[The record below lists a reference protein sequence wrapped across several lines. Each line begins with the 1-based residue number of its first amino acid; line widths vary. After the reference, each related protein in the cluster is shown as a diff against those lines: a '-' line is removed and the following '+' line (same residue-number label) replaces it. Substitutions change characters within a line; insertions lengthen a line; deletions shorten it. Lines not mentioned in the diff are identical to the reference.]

1 MCDVRVLC
9 EMCAFCCQDNVF
21 DNGSLEERFPTSEAV
36 TTSQPSLSLLPG
48 SPDVP
53 PMVEEDDPDWKE
65 RHSSHNEG
73 SVDSMEE
80 MARRFEKVGDI
91 FLKIKYF
98 SSPY

>member
-1 MCDVRVLC
+1 M
-9 EMCAFCCQDNVF
+9 F
-21 DNGSLEERFPTSEAV
+21 DNGPLEERFPTSEAL
-36 TTSQPSLSLLPG
+36 TTSQPALSLLPG

-53 PMVEEDDPDWKE
+53 SMAEEDDPDWKE

-91 FLKIKYF
+91 KTKYSIHF
-98 SSPY
+98 TLPPSSLCPLSPRIDC